1 MIKSQV
7 EASCSGLSWLQILG
21 FDYFESAEETNFR
34 RVVSSREMIRSMMGG
49 PSHWG
54 AMELWTFWA
63 AILGM
68 VGFMQNLLPKEYA
81 SFFQTWVRKSVNYFI
96 PYVLFEIPEF
106 YGAGCNEIY
115 DHVQASSDSFSF
127 KLSNLRRSII
137 SFYRTFHC
145 ISPTCIT
152 RQITSLSPQPCPR
165 LLFVICAV

>member
-7 EASCSGLSWLQILG
+7 ESSCSGLSWLQILG
-21 FDYFESAEETNFR
+21 FDYFESAEETTFR
-34 RVVSSREMIRSMMGG
+34 RVVSSSEMIMSMMGG

-81 SFFQTWVRKSVNYFI
+81 NFIQTWVRKSVNYLI

-106 YGAGCNEIY
+106 YGAGSNEIY
-115 DHVQASSDSFSF
+115 DHVQASSDSFNF

-137 SFYRTFHC
+137 SFYRTFHS

-152 RQITSLSPQPCPR
+152 RQITSLSTQPCPR